1 MLLSEISQNVNDSL
15 QEAMIGS
22 IVQNVTANA
31 FQYYKYPLIYYFM
44 QGMVLLN

>member
-31 FQYYKYPLIYYFM
+31 FS
-44 QGMVLLN
+44 LLQISPDLLLHASTSY